1 MTSQAAR
8 SGALTSLGAIRWP
21 YRVIAVESPSH
32 MLTRTSYDR
41 LLASG
46 IDLRPYA
53 DGPSALL
60 GLMAE
65 DPAAVLAPT
74 DLIGVEFLRFVHA
87 IVAWSDIPV
96 IIGMTNDEE
105 SHQRAFHGLDAGAR
119 GLVWLPF
126 SADQLTSAIRHLG
139 LTRTESAAILQYGSV
154 ELDVQ
159 AHRVQVSGNAVRLA
173 PREFA
178 LVQYLLEQAPRVIS
192 AAEIAAVIGDDQHVV
207 GPVRVRKYVQTLRR
221 KLSEARPGQPAVLE
235 TVRGLGYR
243 LVDNQDRHEKNT

>member
-21 YRVIAVESPSH
+21 YRVIAVESPSQ
-32 MLTRTSYDR
+32 MLTRCSYDH
-41 LLASG
+41 LLTSG

-74 DLIGVEFLRFVHA
+74 DLIGVDFGRFVRA

-96 IIGMTNDEE
+96 IVGLTNDEE

-119 GLVWLPF
+119 GLVGLPF
-126 SADQLTSAIRHLG
+126 NPNQLTSAIRHLG
-139 LTRTESAAILQYGSV
+139 LTRSESAAILQYGSI

-159 AHRVQVSGNAVRLA
+159 AHQVRVAGTAVRLT
-173 PREFA
+173 PREFE
-178 LVQYLLEQAPRVIS
+178 LVKYLLAQAPRVVS
-192 AAEIAAVIGDDQHVV
+192 SAEIAAVIGDDQHVV
-207 GPVRVRKYVQTLRR
+207 GPVRVRKYVQNLRH
-221 KLSEARPGQPAVLE
+221 KLGETRPGQPAVLE

-243 LVDNQDRHEKNT
+243 LVDS

>member
-1 MTSQAAR
+1 MTIQTAR

-21 YRVIAVESPSH
+21 YRVVAVESPSG
-32 MLTRTSYDR
+32 MLTRSGYDH
-41 LLASG
+41 LLANG

-74 DLIGVEFLRFVHA
+74 DLIGVDFENFVRA

-96 IIGMTNDEE
+96 IIGLTNGEE
-105 SHQRAFHGLDAGAR
+105 SHQRAYQGLDAGAR

-126 SADQLTSAIRHLG
+126 NPDQLTSAIRHFG
-139 LTRTESAAILQYGSV
+139 LTRTKSAAILQYGSI

-159 AHRVQVSGNAVRLA
+159 AHQVHVSGEAVHLA

-178 LVQYLLEQAPRVIS
+178 VVQYLLAEAPRVVS
-192 AAEIAAVIGDDQHVV
+192 ATEIAAVIGDDQKVIS
-207 GPVRVRKYVQTLRR
+207 PVRVRKYVQNLRR
-221 KLSEARPGQPAVLE
+221 KLGETQPGQPSVLE

-243 LVDNQDRHEKNT
+243 LVDS

>member
-1 MTSQAAR
+1 MTSQVAR
-8 SGALTSLGAIRWP
+8 SSALTNLGAIRWP
-21 YRVIAVESPSH
+21 YRVIAIESPSH
-32 MLTRTSYDR
+32 MLTRNSYDH

-46 IDLRPYA
+46 IELRPYA

-60 GLMAE
+60 GLMAQ

-74 DLIGVEFLRFVHA
+74 DLIGVDFRCFVQA

-96 IIGMTNDEE
+96 IIGLTNDEE
-105 SHQRAFHGLDAGAR
+105 SRQRAFQGLDAGAR
-119 GLVWLPF
+119 GLIWLPF
-126 SADQLTSAIRHLG
+126 SPEQLTSAIRHLG
-139 LTRTESAAILQYGSV
+139 LTRTESAARLRYGSI

-159 AHRVQVSGNAVRLA
+159 AHQVRVSGNTVHLT

-178 LVQYLLEQAPRVIS
+178 LVKYLLAQAPRVVS

-207 GPVRVRKYVQTLRR
+207 GPVMVRKYVQNLRR

-243 LVDNQDRHEKNT
+243 LVDDQDRHENI